1 MEIKRVCVYCASS
14 RRCDAAYHEDARRLG
29 GILAREGIALVF
41 GGGRNGSMGAIAE
54 GALAQGG
61 RVIGVIPQFMDE
73 LEWAH
78 RGLTELILV
87 RDMHERKRL
96 MIAEVDAVVALPGGC
111 GTFEELF
118 EAIAWKRLGLYN
130 GPIVIV
136 NTNDYYRPLIEL
148 LESAVRERFMDDRHR
163 AIWSVVNDP
172 EQVLDAIRNAPPWS
186 NDNREFAVP

>member
-1 MEIKRVCVYCASS
+1 VYH
-14 RRCDAAYHEDARRLG
+14 DDARRLG
-29 GILAREGIALVF
+29 GIFAREGIALVF

-136 NTNDYYRPLIEL
+136 NTNDYYRPCLEL
-148 LESAVRERFMDDRHR
+148 LESAVRERFMDERHR

-172 EQVLDAIRNAPPWS
+172 EQVLDAIRNAPLWS